1 MAAPPRKSPLKHL
14 RASDLL
20 GVAQLAT
27 QATMGVTQIVEGV
40 HQSVWS
46 TLGVP
51 GGPAPGQTGGLTGL
65 VYRSI
70 AGTTRL
76 VGRGAELALSRLQ
89 PVLEATVADKPGTPE
104 REAVLAALNGVM
116 GDWLEKSGSSLAT
129 PMTLRWNGAPLEL
142 GQALR
147 VSAAKRNV
155 VLLIHGLCMND
166 LQWRTSHVGEVV
178 DHGQNL
184 ATALDATPL
193 YLRYNTGL
201 HVSQN
206 GHLLAQQLEQM
217 LSCWPMGPPE
227 LTVVAHS
234 MGGLLIRSAVNDAMA
249 RSQRWPGQLK
259 NIVFLG
265 TPHHGAP
272 LERAG
277 HWIDLLLGSNRWSAP
292 FHRLTQLRSAGITD
306 LRYGFVTDDDW
317 QGKERFR
324 RAPDQRLVVPLPAHV
339 ACYAIAAT
347 TAGQR
352 SLLADRLVGD
362 GLVPLHSALGQHANA
377 ARTLRFA
384 KSAQHILYRTNHMQ
398 LLSSP
403 AVGAQLLAW
412 LRPGSASAP
421 ARS

>member
-1 MAAPPRKSPLKHL
+1 MAKRQSSVNPRHLNPSDL
-14 RASDLL
+14 RAA
-20 GVAQLAT
+20 AQLAAA
-27 QATMGVTQIVEGV
+27 ATVGVTRIIEAV
-40 HQSVWS
+40 HQSVLA
-46 TLGVP
+46 TLRVRGSA
-51 GGPAPGQTGGLTGL
+51 APGRTGGLTGL
-65 VYRSI
+65 IYRGI
-70 AGTTRL
+70 AGTTHVL
-76 VGRGAELALSRLQ
+76 GRGAELALTRLEPMLQ
-89 PVLEATVADKPGTPE
+89 AALVDRPGTPQ

-116 GDWLEKSGSSLAT
+116 GDRLITMGNPLAAA
-129 PMTLRWNGAPLEL
+129 MTLRLDGVELDLSQPL
-142 GQALR
+142 G
-147 VSAAKRNV
+147 SARPRI
-155 VLLIHGLCMND
+155 VLLVHGLCMND
-166 LQWRTSHVGEVV
+166 LQWRTAHAGEVV
-178 DHGQNL
+178 DHGQML
-184 ATALDATPL
+184 AGALDATPL
-193 YLRYNTGL
+193 YLRYNTGQHISL
-201 HVSQN
+201 N
-206 GHLLAQQLEQM
+206 GQLLANQLKQLM
-217 LSCWPMGPPE
+217 SRWPGGVPE

-234 MGGLLIRSAVNDAMA
+234 MGGLVIRSALHHA
-249 RSQRWPGQLK
+249 RARGQRWPQRLK
-259 NIVFLG
+259 SVVFLG

-277 HWIDLLLGSNRWSAP
+277 NWIDLLLGSNRWSAP

-377 ARTLRFA
+377 ERTLRFA
-384 KSAQHILYRTNHMQ
+384 KAAQHILYRTNHMQ

>member
-1 MAAPPRKSPLKHL
+1 MAKPPSSVNPRHL
-14 RASDLL
+14 RPSDLRAA
-20 GVAQLAT
+20 AQLAAA
-27 QATMGVTQIVEGV
+27 ATMGVTRIVEGV
-40 HQSVWS
+40 HQSVWT
-46 TLGVP
+46 TLGAR
-51 GGPAPGQTGGLTGL
+51 GGAVPGQTGGLTGL
-65 VYRSI
+65 VYRGLEG
-70 AGTTRL
+70 ATRI
-76 VGRGAELALSRLQ
+76 VGRGAEMALARLE
-89 PVLEATVADKPGTPE
+89 PVLEAALADSPGTPQ

-116 GDWLEKSGSSLAT
+116 GDRLVALGSPLAT
-129 PMTLRWNGAPLEL
+129 AMGVRLDGVQLNLNQPWRTVRP
-142 GQALR
+142 R
-147 VSAAKRNV
+147 I

-166 LQWRTSHVGEVV
+166 LQWRTSHAGEVV

-217 LSCWPMGPPE
+217 LSRWPAAQPE

-249 RSQRWPGQLK
+249 RGQRWPGCLK

-362 GLVPLHSALGQHANA
+362 GLVPLPSALGQHANA
-377 ARTLRFA
+377 ERTLRFA
-384 KSAQHILYRTNHMQ
+384 KAAQHILYRTNHMQ